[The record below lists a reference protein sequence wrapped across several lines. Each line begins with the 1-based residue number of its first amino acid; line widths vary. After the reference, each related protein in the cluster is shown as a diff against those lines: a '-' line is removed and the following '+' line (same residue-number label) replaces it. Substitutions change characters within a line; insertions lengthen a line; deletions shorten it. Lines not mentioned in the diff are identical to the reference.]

1 MVFHNRMMG
10 NWFQRFQEN
19 VIKYIQTDLQEEE
32 GREGGR
38 EGRPNAIFESKET
51 FRTEVISFV
60 TQC

>member
-38 EGRPNAIFESKET
+38 EGLMQYLNQKRHSGQK
-51 FRTEVISFV
+51 SFPL
-60 TQC
+60 